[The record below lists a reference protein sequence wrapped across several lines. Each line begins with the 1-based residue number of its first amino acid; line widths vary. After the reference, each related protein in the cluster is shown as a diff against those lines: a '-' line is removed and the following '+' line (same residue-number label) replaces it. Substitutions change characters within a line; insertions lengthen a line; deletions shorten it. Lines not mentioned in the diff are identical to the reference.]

1 MSKNLQSFEPLEG
14 RCLLSADLTVSIVS
28 PPPGGVLSGNAE
40 TTALVTIRN
49 AGPSDVRDRFGV
61 NLFVSTDA
69 TFDSNDTLV
78 GSKRRSGS
86 EGGESE
92 TKDIKFRLPNSLAP
106 GEYTLFAQVDSDGV
120 IAESDETNNVSAGV
134 AVTVGAGGGGGGG
147 GGNADLVITI
157 TAPVGGST
165 LTLGREHLV
174 VVSARNQGG
183 ATVPARAGINLYAST
198 DALLNTSNDTLLVSR
213 SLSSMSAGETE
224 IEDLKFTLPAGL
236 GAGNFF
242 LIAVIDPAAAVNESV
257 ETNNIST
264 PVGVTFTGSSAA
276 GSRPDLSVSVSL
288 GDGDD
293 SLSRSGEGEVFVTV
307 FNSGAT
313 ATGGRVGVS
322 VYASSDSTFDPA
334 ADLLLGSRLL
344 SSLKAGETKTN
355 DVDFVVPAGLAEG
368 EYTIYAVVDGAGVIT
383 ESDESNNTSGGV
395 VATVHTARLD
405 LAGSLTRVTLDDSIV
420 AGTRTRGLVKLDFSN
435 IGDDLFVRGQKADI
449 RAYLRPDGA
458 VNASTDIA
466 ISRDKQQS
474 LSRLSNDRP
483 KNVALPVEVP
493 TTIAAGNYRLV
504 VKLDSNNEVAE
515 SNELNNEI
523 FAPGN
528 FVISAPFV
536 DLAISGS
543 FSQRSSSSGTTIR
556 GTYAL
561 NNFGNVSARG
571 TTAVEFLLV
580 NGDGVQTVLTPVVSK
595 RISIASG
602 RSSSQVR
609 TSYVVPSGLAAGSYN
624 LLVRLTGVEGFTD
637 TRTINNSAN
646 IGNITVA

>member
-1 MSKNLQSFEPLEG
+1 MFNEVSSCAPLEG
-14 RCLLSADLTVSIVS
+14 RCMLTADLTVSIVS
-28 PPPGGVLSGNAE
+28 PPQGGVLSNNAE
-40 TTALVTIRN
+40 TVALVTIRN

-61 NLFVSTDA
+61 NLFVSADA
-69 TFDSNDTLV
+69 TFDSSDTLV
-78 GSKRRSGS
+78 GSKRRSGAS
-86 EGGESE
+86 AGESE
-92 TKDIKFRLPNSLAP
+92 TKDIKFRLPNSLAS
-106 GEYTLFAQVDSDGV
+106 GAYTLFAQVDSDGV

-147 GGNADLVITI
+147 NADLVITI

-165 LTLGREHLV
+165 LTLGREQRV
-174 VVSARNQGG
+174 IVSARNLGG
-183 ATVPARAGINLYAST
+183 ASVPLRAGVNIYAST
-198 DALLNTSNDTLLVSR
+198 DALLDTSTDTLLASR

-224 IEDLKFTLPAGL
+224 IEDLKFILPAGL
-236 GAGNFF
+236 GAGEFF
-242 LIAVIDPAAAVNESV
+242 LIAVIDPAGAVSESV
-257 ETNNIST
+257 ETNNTST
-264 PVGVTFTGSSAA
+264 PVAVTFTGSSAS

-293 SLSRSGEGEVFVTV
+293 SLPRSGEGEVFVTV
-307 FNSGAT
+307 VNSGAT

-322 VYASSDSTFDPA
+322 VYASSDSTYDPA
-334 ADLLLGSRLL
+334 GDLLLGSRLL
-344 SSLKAGETKTN
+344 SPLKAGETETK
-355 DVDFVVPAGLAEG
+355 DIEFVVPAGLAEG
-368 EYTIYAVVDGAGVIT
+368 EYTIYAVVDRAGLIT

-395 VATVHTARLD
+395 VATVNTARLD

-420 AGTRTRGLVKLDFSN
+420 TGTRTRGLVKLNFSN
-435 IGDDLFVRGQKADI
+435 IGDDSFVRGQKVDI

-523 FAPGN
+523 FAEGI

-543 FSQRSSSSGTTIR
+543 FSQRPSSSGTTIR

-571 TTAVEFLLV
+571 TTSVEFLLV

-609 TSYVVPSGLAAGSYN
+609 TSYVVPSGLAAGTYSVV
-624 LLVRLTGVEGFTD
+624 VRLIGVEGFTD